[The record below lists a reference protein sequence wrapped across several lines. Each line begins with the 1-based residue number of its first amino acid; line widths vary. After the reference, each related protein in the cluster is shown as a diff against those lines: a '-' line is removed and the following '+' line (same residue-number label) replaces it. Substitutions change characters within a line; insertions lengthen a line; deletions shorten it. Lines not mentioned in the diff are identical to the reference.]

1 MYNINIDV
9 IYILYSFI
17 YTVYLCELSLLQM
30 RPPPYLGS
38 LFGKMQSKKIRH

>member
-30 RPPPYLGS
+30 RPPPP
-38 LFGKMQSKKIRH
+38 LFGKSIWEDAK